1 MRPTRTHFILLW
13 LTLLHGFVQAQL
25 PLLIK
30 DLNPTD
36 SNTNV
41 LLDAIWNTVYQN
53 KIYFRANDGVHGYEL
68 WVSDGTTVGTFML
81 KDIDTLPGRS
91 GAPRD
96 FFVFQQKLYFQAND
110 SIHGK
115 ELWVTDGSEAGTH
128 LVKDIWP
135 GKGDGFIDIFNR
147 LDTNL
152 SSHFFIFEAND
163 SIHGFEPW
171 VSDGTDTGTH
181 ILMDIYPGKK
191 NSLSTGFTF
200 FKGKVYFGAWDGVHG
215 GEMWITDGTT
225 TGTALFKDIN
235 PGGMYSHSDPKWF
248 YNFNGLL
255 YFVARDNTYGEE
267 PWISDGT
274 VVGTQLLKDINP
286 GYNSSVPQGFYG
298 YGNAVL
304 FSANDGIHFT
314 EPWMTDGTTNN
325 THLLKDINT
334 TDSLSSVSACYSL
347 PYKNRLFTSLYDGIH
362 GGELWI
368 FDTIATKITLFK
380 DMNLGL
386 ASGGYIPTLG
396 LIFDCRLF
404 TFADNKTKGCDL
416 WVIDGD
422 SAHTKIMLPNFSAN
436 YSSYSLGSRGFRLLE
451 LNNKLYFFSNY
462 GDTLHFDLYS
472 LDLALKAQATL
483 TPPLCNSDSTGTIK
497 LNLSGGANVY
507 TVDWGNYPTFH
518 SDSLEH
524 LPAGAYTVTVTDTN
538 GCHISD
544 TFTLQTPPPLSAF
557 ITQHA
562 DAAVASVWGG
572 TPPYT
577 YHWNTQPPQSD
588 SVVYGLLPGAYTV
601 TITDA
606 QGCSFN
612 KTIVLSSVLQTQNG
626 QTFSCYPNP
635 AKDILYIETNEL
647 ESLSIQNTLGKTVA
661 QFNLSGSNTLYSIDL
676 APFPAAT
683 YLLQL
688 QWKNGGKENV
698 VLVKQ

>member
-1 MRPTRTHFILLW
+1 MRPTWTRFILLW
-13 LTLLHGFVQAQL
+13 LTLLPCLLQAQQPVL
-25 PLLIK
+25 VK

-68 WVSDGTTVGTFML
+68 WVSDGTTAGTFML
-81 KDIDTLPGRS
+81 KDIDTLPGHS
-91 GAPRD
+91 GAPRL

-110 SIHGK
+110 SVHGK

-135 GKGDGFIDIFNR
+135 GKGDGFRDIYAR

-152 SSHFFIFEAND
+152 SSRFFIFEASD

-171 VSDGTDTGTH
+171 ISDGTDTGTH
-181 ILMDIYPGKK
+181 MLMDIYPGIKSSGSIK
-191 NSLSTGFTF
+191 FTC
-200 FKGKVYFGAWDGVHG
+200 FKGKAFFRAWDGVHG
-215 GEMWITDGTT
+215 GELWTTDGTT
-225 TGTALFKDIN
+225 AGTSLFKDIN
-235 PGGMYSHSDPKWF
+235 PGGMYSHSSPSGLF
-248 YNFNGLL
+248 IYNGLF
-255 YFVARDNTYGEE
+255 YFSAYDIINGYE
-267 PWISDGT
+267 PWTSDGT
-274 VVGTQLLKDINP
+274 VAGTYLLKDINP
-286 GYNSSVPQGFYG
+286 GYPSSMYPLFVGFKNVVAFY
-298 YGNAVL
+298 
-304 FSANDGIHFT
+304 ANDGIHNT
-314 EPWMTDGTTNN
+314 EPWITDGTTNG

-334 TDSLSSVSACYSL
+334 VDSSFGTLNIEV
-347 PYKNRLFTSLYDGIH
+347 YKNKFYISLYDGIH
-362 GGELWI
+362 GIELWQLDTNSVNTI
-368 FDTIATKITLFK
+368 FFK
-380 DMNLGL
+380 DMNPGI
-386 ASGGYIPTLG
+386 ANGCINNNT
-396 LIFDCRLF
+396 IIHDCRLF
-404 TFADNKTKGCDL
+404 TVADNNTGGCDL
-416 WVIDGD
+416 WVLDGD
-422 SAHTKIMLPNFSAN
+422 SAHTQKKVLNLSHNFLSDNFPKIVQ
-436 YSSYSLGSRGFRLLE
+436 

-462 GDTLHFDLYS
+462 ADTLHFDLYS
-472 LDLALKAQATL
+472 LDLALKADAAL
-483 TPPLCNSDSTGTIK
+483 TPPLCASDSSGAIQLT
-497 LNLSGGANVY
+497 LSGGANVY
-507 TVDWGNYPTFH
+507 SIDWLGFPASHT
-518 SDSLEH
+518 DSIGH
-524 LPAGAYTVTVTDTN
+524 LPAGTYIVTVTDTN
-538 GCHISD
+538 ACSITD
-544 TFTLQTPPPLSAF
+544 TFTLQAPSPLFAT
-557 ITQHA
+557 IAQQA
-562 DAAVASVWGG
+562 DSAVASVWGG

-612 KTIVLSSVLQTQNG
+612 KTIILSSVLQTQNG

-661 QFNLSGSNTLYSIDL
+661 QFNLSGSNTLYTIDL